1 MNFRFTEEQEELRE
15 SARSFLADHS
25 APEHVRRAMESE
37 LGYDPEVW
45 KRIGAEL
52 GWPAVIVPEAYGGLG
67 LGAVELTALLE
78 VMGESL
84 FCAPFFASV
93 CLGARAL
100 LLAGSE
106 AHKQEHLPRL
116 AEGHTTATLAWMES
130 DAGLDAA
137 AIETVVTRDGDDLVL
152 TGRKRFVLDG
162 HSADLVVVAAR
173 APGSSGEDGV
183 SLVLVSGSSPG
194 LERRALATLD
204 QTRRLAELDLHGVRV
219 PLSARLGDE
228 GAGWAALQRTLDL
241 GAIAL
246 AAEQLGGAQRCLDLS
261 VAYAKER
268 VQFGRPIGSF
278 QAIQHKC
285 ADMMLAVECARSAA
299 YAAACVAGETEESDE
314 LARAASLAKATA
326 SDAFF
331 RCAADAIQIH
341 GGVGFTWEYDVHL
354 YFKRAQWGES
364 YLGDPAWHRERVARL
379 IGL

>member
-25 APEHVRRAMESE
+25 ASEHVRRAMESE

-45 KRIGAEL
+45 KRVGAEL
-52 GWPAVIVPEAYGGLG
+52 GWPAIVVPEAYGGLG

-106 AHKQEHLPRL
+106 AQKQEHLPGL
-116 AEGHTTATLAWMES
+116 AEGHSIATLAWMES
-130 DAGLDAA
+130 DAGLEAS
-137 AIETVVTRDGDDLVL
+137 AIETVVTPEGDDLVL
-152 TGRKRFVLDG
+152 HGHKRFVLDG

-173 APGSSGEDGV
+173 AKGSSEEEGV
-183 SLVLVSGSSPG
+183 SLILVPGSARG
-194 LERRALATLD
+194 LERRALPTLD
-204 QTRRLAELDLHGVRV
+204 QTRRLAALELRGVRV
-219 PLSARLGDE
+219 PAAARLGAE
-228 GAGWAALQRTLDL
+228 GAGWPALQRTLDL
-241 GAIAL
+241 GAVAL

-285 ADMMLAVECARSAA
+285 ADMMLAVEGARSAA
-299 YAAACVAGETEESDE
+299 YTAACLAGETETSDA

-326 SDAFF
+326 SEAFF

-354 YFKRAQWGES
+354 YFKRAKSTETF
-364 YLGDPAWHRERVARL
+364 LGSPAYHRERLAGR

>member
-173 APGSSGEDGV
+173 AAGSSGEDGV
-183 SLVLVSGSSPG
+183 SLVLVPGSSPG

-261 VAYAKER
+261 VER

-299 YAAACVAGETEESDE
+299 YAAACVAGETEESNE